1 MNPSSPPDVLEQAAH
16 EIQHSERAPDAFL
29 RAWQRG
35 IQIAGPE
42 WFGDGTRAGLELAAT
57 KWDLCPRIAQIRK
70 ALGVLSRGERL
81 FLAALVSFYDSRDGG
96 ALLKRCGFSGLA
108 DLGGLDSGRRQVI
121 AALLLHYN
129 GW

>member
-1 MNPSSPPDVLEQAAH
+1 MNPSPDVLEQAAH

-29 RAWQRG
+29 LTWQRA
-35 IQIAGPE
+35 IQIAGTE
-42 WFGDGTRAGLELAAT
+42 WFGDGIRAGLELAAT
-57 KWDLCPRIAQIRK
+57 KWDLCPRVKQIRK
-70 ALGVLSRGERL
+70 ALGTLSRGERL

-108 DLGGLDSGRRQVI
+108 DLGGLDAGRRQVI
-121 AALLLHYN
+121 ASLLRHYN